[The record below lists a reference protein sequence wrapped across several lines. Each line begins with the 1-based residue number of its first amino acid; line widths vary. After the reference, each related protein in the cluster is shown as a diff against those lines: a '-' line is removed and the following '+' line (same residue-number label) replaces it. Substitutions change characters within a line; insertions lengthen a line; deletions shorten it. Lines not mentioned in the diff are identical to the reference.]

1 MDISL
6 KRAHFYCLLLLSHY
20 LCAPAV
26 GFRGGLLTVS
36 VPQQYLVS
44 FVNKKRSR
52 NKNIFKL
59 ASIQE
64 YEHCH
69 SDLVNLCF
77 VKTVS

>member
-20 LCAPAV
+20 LCGPAV
-26 GFRGGLLTVS
+26 GVRM
-36 VPQQYLVS
+36 
-44 FVNKKRSR
+44 
-52 NKNIFKL
+52 NI
-59 ASIQE
+59 E